1 MVLHRHFEEELQQLK
16 EKLLRM
22 SSLVEDSISLSIKS
36 LVERDSL
43 LANKV
48 LDQDDLIDQIE
59 IEIDNLCLKLLALQQ
74 PQARDLRFIASSM
87 KIVNDLERMGD
98 LAVNIAHRSLDL
110 LKAPLLKP
118 LIDIPRM
125 AKCAQAML
133 KDSLNAFVND
143 DVQLARDVLKRDDEV
158 DDLNVQIFRE
168 LLTYMP
174 QEPSSIQRAVDLI
187 LVAKNLERIADHS
200 TNIAE
205 DVIYIVEARVVKHH
219 MDQAEGI

>member
-1 MVLHRHFEEELQQLK
+1 MHRHFEEELQQLK

-22 SSLVEDSISLSIKS
+22 SSLVEESISLSIKS
-36 LVERDSL
+36 LVERDSA
-43 LANKV
+43 LAQKV
-48 LDQDDLIDQIE
+48 LNQDDMIDEIE
-59 IEIDNLCLKLLALQQ
+59 IEVDDLCLKLLALQQ
-74 PQARDLRFIASSM
+74 PQARDLRFIAGSM

-125 AKCAQAML
+125 AKSAQGMVR
-133 KDSLNAFVND
+133 DSLNAFVND
-143 DVQLARDVLKRDDEV
+143 DVQLAREVCLRDDEV
-158 DDLNVQIFRE
+158 DQLNVQIFRE
-168 LLTYMP
+168 LLTYMLQDP
-174 QEPSSIQRAVDLI
+174 ASVQRAVDLI

-219 MDQAEGI
+219 MEQNQ

>member
-1 MVLHRHFEEELQQLK
+1 MHRHFEEELQLLK

-22 SSLVEDSISLSIKS
+22 SSLVEESISLSIKS
-36 LVERDSL
+36 LVERDSV
-43 LANKV
+43 LAEKV
-48 LDQDDLIDQIE
+48 VGQDDMIDTIE
-59 IEIDNLCLKLLALQQ
+59 IEVDGLCLNLLALHQ
-74 PQARDLRFIASSM
+74 PQARDLRFITGSM

-110 LKAPLLKP
+110 LKVPLLKP

-125 AKCAQAML
+125 AQLAQAML

-143 DVQLARDVLKRDDEV
+143 DVQLAREVCMRDDEV
-158 DDLNVQIFRE
+158 DKLNVQIFRE
-168 LLTYMP
+168 LLTYML
-174 QEPSSIQRAVDLI
+174 QDPSSVQRAVDLI

-219 MDQAEGI
+219 MEEA

>member
-1 MVLHRHFEEELQQLK
+1 MHRHFEEQLQNLK

-36 LVERDSL
+36 LVNRDAL
-43 LANKV
+43 LAQKV
-48 LDQDDLIDQIE
+48 IELDDAIDDIE
-59 IEIDNLCLKLLALQQ
+59 IEVVDLCLKLLALQQ
-74 PQARDLRFIASSM
+74 PQARDLRFIAGSM

-98 LAVNIAHRSLDL
+98 LSVNIAHRSLDL
-110 LKAPLLKP
+110 LRVPLLKP

-125 AKCAQAML
+125 ANLAQAML

-143 DVQLARDVLKRDDEV
+143 DVQLAREVCVRDDEV
-158 DDLNVQIFRE
+158 DHLNVQIFRE
-168 LLTYMP
+168 LLTYML
-174 QEPSSIQRAVDLI
+174 EDPSSVQRAVDLI

-219 MDQAEGI
+219 QDEGKNSNG

>member
-1 MVLHRHFEEELQQLK
+1 MHRHFEEDLKELK

-22 SSLVEDSISLSIKS
+22 SSLVEESISLSIKS
-36 LVERDSL
+36 LVDREAA
-43 LANKV
+43 LAHKV
-48 LDQDDLIDQIE
+48 VDQDDQIDQLE
-59 IEIDNLCLKLLALQQ
+59 IEVDEVCLKLLALQQ
-74 PQARDLRFIASSM
+74 PQARDLRFIAASM

-125 AKCAQAML
+125 AQAAQGML
-133 KDSLNAFVND
+133 KDSLNAFVNN
-143 DVQLARDVLKRDDEV
+143 DVGLAKEVCNRDDEV
-158 DDLNVQIFRE
+158 DQLNVQIFRE
-168 LLTYMP
+168 LLTYML
-174 QEPSSIQRAVDLI
+174 QDPSSVQRAVDLI

-205 DVIYIVEARVVKHH
+205 DVIYIVEAKVVKHQ
-219 MDQAEGI
+219 MDQV

>member
-1 MVLHRHFEEELQQLK
+1 MHRHFEEQLQELK

-36 LVERDSL
+36 LVNRDEQ
-43 LANKV
+43 LAHKV
-48 LDQDDLIDQIE
+48 IEIDDAIDEIE
-59 IEIDNLCLKLLALQQ
+59 IEVDELCLRLLALHQ
-74 PQARDLRFIASSM
+74 PQARDLRFITGSM

-98 LAVNIAHRSLDL
+98 LSVNIAHRSLDL

-125 AKCAQAML
+125 ASLTQAML

-143 DVQLARDVLKRDDEV
+143 DVQLARNVCVRDDEV
-158 DDLNVQIFRE
+158 DQLNVQIFRE
-168 LLTYMP
+168 LLTYMLGDP
-174 QEPSSIQRAVDLI
+174 TSVQRAVDLI

-219 MDQAEGI
+219 LDEETAL